1 MSNDTDNTYNSE
13 PLNNSEEAP
22 AKQAMPENEVFSN
35 RRIAKNTLVLY
46 ARMIFMTLLGLYTSR
61 VILQVLGVTDY
72 GVYSVVGGV
81 ISMMGILTKSLST
94 AVSRYLTFELGKGD
108 SKRLAD
114 VFSTSVNVQL
124 MISAVIV
131 IVGSTL
137 GMWFLNHKMN
147 IPPERLEAANWVMW
161 CSIISFVIALI
172 NVPYNAA
179 IISHERMSVYA
190 YMSIFEAILQLLIVL
205 SLYLSPFDKL
215 KSYSILGITSAIIVR
230 AVYMI
235 YCRRH
240 FQECRYRFF
249 LNVPLLKELT
259 GFASWNFFGEGA
271 WVLNNQGLDIL
282 INMYFGVTLNAAR
295 GIAGQVNAISTKF
308 VSNFMTA
315 LSPQITKTY
324 AVGDLTNMHQLV
336 CRGAKFSFFLTM
348 LFAIPLGFEAERI
361 LSIWLGIVPNY
372 SVLFVR
378 LTFLSAMCTVLG
390 NTLVTAQFAT
400 GKIKKYQLVMTVC
413 GFWVFPLT
421 WLAFKLGGG
430 PAWSYI
436 IFITI
441 YFGLIFVRIYL
452 VKDMINMS
460 WGIYLKDVLLRCG
473 TVLIM
478 AIVPPLMIYMLMPS
492 SIFRLI
498 LLTIVSFVS
507 TCAVIYW
514 FGLQPNERTFI
525 YDQIKRIR
533 R

>member
-179 IISHERMSVYA
+179 IISHEQMSVYA

-348 LFAIPLGFEAERI
+348 LFAIPLGFEAEGI

-378 LTFLSAMCTVLG
+378 
-390 NTLVTAQFAT
+390 
-400 GKIKKYQLVMTVC
+400 
-413 GFWVFPLT
+413 
-421 WLAFKLGGG
+421 
-430 PAWSYI
+430 
-436 IFITI
+436 
-441 YFGLIFVRIYL
+441 
-452 VKDMINMS
+452 
-460 WGIYLKDVLLRCG
+460 
-473 TVLIM
+473 
-478 AIVPPLMIYMLMPS
+478 
-492 SIFRLI
+492 
-498 LLTIVSFVS
+498 
-507 TCAVIYW
+507 
-514 FGLQPNERTFI
+514 
-525 YDQIKRIR
+525 
-533 R
+533 